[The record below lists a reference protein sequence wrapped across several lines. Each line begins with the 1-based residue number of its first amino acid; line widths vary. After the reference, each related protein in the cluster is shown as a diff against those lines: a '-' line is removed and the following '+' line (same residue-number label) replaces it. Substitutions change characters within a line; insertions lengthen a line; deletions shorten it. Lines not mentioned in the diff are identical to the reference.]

1 MAGLEFPTQKK
12 PESTSEE
19 GAWGGLPT
27 PAWAMAKPKSA
38 AVEKDK
44 VPVSQEP
51 VQAADVTAKVPEK
64 KSYRLHIP
72 LDAMLALVA
81 VVAFASVGMLIVW
94 FWPEFNAMFRRH
106 F

>member
-12 PESTSEE
+12 PEPTSEE
-19 GAWGGLPT
+19 SAWGGLPT
-27 PAWAMAKPKSA
+27 PAWAMAKPKPT

-44 VPVSQEP
+44 APVAPAS
-51 VQAADVTAKVPEK
+51 VQAPDFSAEVPK
-64 KSYRLHIP
+64 RKNYRVHLP
-72 LDAMLALVA
+72 LEAMLALVA

-94 FWPEFNAMFRRH
+94 FWPEFSAMFRRY